1 MHSLLIMVPTIIIIT
16 PHSQLYNFGSEKGVQ
31 CRMERNPPT
40 SQKLYEG
47 FSANASTF
55 DSNLELFLV
64 GHTRYVVSRK

>member
-1 MHSLLIMVPTIIIIT
+1 
-16 PHSQLYNFGSEKGVQ
+16 
-31 CRMERNPPT
+31 MERNPPT

-47 FSANASTF
+47 FYASTF